1 MAMTTKLA
9 MAVACCALAAA
20 FHGKAAPAESPAA
33 ALPRIRLS
41 QTQEDHIANLGRWR
55 LVPDWREFDV
65 SSFSA
70 PAAIPFERLGAD
82 EAKRSRRWYSEAS
95 VGLSIDAKSVAYY
108 NDEIYP
114 AAVVFFGKIASSSN
128 AATVN
133 AAIESA
139 KVRRGSFE
147 AMRKRGSEKAGN
159 EGLLLAIADAIKPM
173 TSGTGCKV
181 AVVRPKTTDFSALK
195 AGQTL
200 PCDVVV
206 FTIPEAYMASVAAPR
221 PSFGNVV
228 MELKDANGSS
238 IATQR
243 QNVEIGPWFAVTTD
257 KSKVFFLGFGMGFAM
272 NGDVYLTRTMPFKR
286 FPIVDNGEVGEIEFE
301 ARWESPQ
308 ELQRKADAAR
318 EQELDEK
325 RRPGFF
331 TYVAIGVWLMFLVML
346 FYMLWILYNE
356 RRRRFAP
363 LTASENGMPGM
374 AGASLASYAAVPED
388 AEKVFAEAKA
398 HVEGLEHKDV
408 NGESR
413 ALYTRRTEVDAGYA
427 LLARLVALPKKT
439 AEQIE
444 WINGFGNDLNA
455 AQRRYRFGGKKVI
468 HWVVGLAFCVL
479 AFCSIVEFLGAA
491 HSGIAGNCDFWER
504 VFETIKGRFCIAT
517 YTGVYFLTIL
527 RPAYKFANPD
537 PAYQRALNSICTS
550 LRLGAVVAAT
560 APTTDSED
568 NYITVYRD
576 AHGNLYRKEDT
587 PEETVSKWGAA
598 IMIRVLRIIVAYFMF
613 VFAFLLNCITNFV
626 RNYIGDR

>member
-9 MAVACCALAAA
+9 MAMACCALAAA

-41 QTQEDHIANLGRWR
+41 ETQEDHIANLKRWR
-55 LVPDWREFDV
+55 LVPEWREFDV

-70 PAAIPFERLGAD
+70 PTAIPFERLSAA

-114 AAVVFFGKIASSSN
+114 AAVGFFGKIASSSN

-133 AAIESA
+133 AAIVSA
-139 KVRRGSFE
+139 KVRRGSAD
-147 AMRKRGSEKAGN
+147 AMRKCGSEKAGN

-181 AVVRPKTTDFSALK
+181 AVVRPKATDFSTLK
-195 AGQTL
+195 VGLPL

-206 FTIPEAYMASVAAPR
+206 FTIPEAYMASVVAPR

-228 MELKDANGSS
+228 MELKDANGNLVG
-238 IATQR
+238 TQK
-243 QNVEIGPWFAVTTD
+243 QDVEIGPLFAVTTD
-257 KSKVFFLGFGMGFAM
+257 KTKILFLGFGMDVAM
-272 NGDVYLTRTMPFKR
+272 NGDVYLTRTIPFKR
-286 FPIVDNGEVGEIEFE
+286 FPVFGNGDSDEISFE
-301 ARWESPQ
+301 AHWESPQ

-318 EQELDEK
+318 EQELAEK
-325 RRPGFF
+325 QRPGFF
-331 TYVAIGVWLMFLVML
+331 TYVAIAVWLMFLGML
-346 FYMLWILYNE
+346 FYMLWILYKE

-363 LTASENGMPGM
+363 LTASENGMAGM
-374 AGASLASYAAVPED
+374 AGASLASYAAGPED

-398 HVEGLEHKDV
+398 HMEGLEHKDV

-468 HWVVGLAFCVL
+468 HWVVGLAFCL
-479 AFCSIVEFLGAA
+479 LTLCSIVEFLAAA
-491 HSGIAGNCDFWER
+491 HSSIAGNGDFWER
-504 VFETIKGRFCIAT
+504 VFETIEGRFCIAT

-527 RPAYKFANPD
+527 RPAYKFVNPD
-537 PAYQRALNSICTS
+537 PGYQKALNSICTS
-550 LRLGAVVAAT
+550 LRLGAVVTAT
-560 APTTDSED
+560 APITDD
-568 NYITVYRD
+568 KYITVYRD

-587 PEETVSKWGAA
+587 PEETVSKWGVA
-598 IMIRVLRIIVAYFMF
+598 IVIRMLRLIVAYFMF